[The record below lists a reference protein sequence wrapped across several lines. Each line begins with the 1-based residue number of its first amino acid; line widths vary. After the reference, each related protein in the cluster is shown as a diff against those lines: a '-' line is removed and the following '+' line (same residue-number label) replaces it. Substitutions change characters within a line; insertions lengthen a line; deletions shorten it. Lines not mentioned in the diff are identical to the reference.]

1 MASLMAPS
9 DHLFLMVGALGT
21 EAQDGR
27 PVPSRR
33 ERWPELEALVF
44 DVPTSS
50 GDIVC
55 DIEAGEDEQGNT
67 LSGSLWTSSYDN
79 SYPSDSD
86 ERTRGAKVWWDFL
99 AVLTAVCEVYSA
111 GTYIKM
117 MMLDAR
123 RWEPLREGTTFRVSR
138 SKMLLTA
145 FSSRNHRR
153 KQTIYN
159 RLVMKRNDYD
169 DDLTAIQ
176 ARSFVK
182 ELRVLDHMRDHPFIV
197 DLRAV
202 GWFGEALDEDT
213 YGYKPAILL
222 EEAFD
227 TLDYLIGKDA
237 SLAHDMMLSIFAQIT
252 SALQGL
258 HSCGIAHGD
267 LKPGNILLFE
277 TMVTRESVQ
286 IESYIAK
293 LSDFESVRCR
303 SEGAA
308 LPFPPG
314 TPAYRAPEVE
324 RSRRAGGAAYSAV
337 SFEAVKLADAWSLGM
352 VFAAMLAGGRRLKR
366 SSSPEEL
373 KKILSRTS
381 ESSTAESEHHE
392 VINEVLKY
400 TLCSDPSE
408 RDLDKVG
415 SLLEPYLVSEGG
427 KQWAHSGP
435 LVLSPGDSLVISHES
450 LKDFAGPFK
459 DKVTAELKRTCGII
473 DHPRRPKALWELGI
487 MCLSRFANPDASIDE
502 GLGYVLQAAQ
512 EGEARAETFCHQLY
526 AAFGRVCPSSDEA
539 ILRRLTNAAVAGYR
553 PALAALWERDRSI
566 AVKAQAAI
574 AEAFFG
580 SRQADASIS
589 PLHKAAAMGKPR
601 DVATLLKKGDCDI
614 NKRSDEGDTPLIL
627 ACRFGNA
634 QTALL
639 LLDCDAKASIR
650 NKSGENPLHYAWCF
664 DTKDGPILIRK
675 LVAKGAGLHDI
686 SRRQAPPSELDI
698 FPVLSGTPIERV
710 AGRLRHDLVLVLIEL
725 GGLRGPSNGRL
736 ARRLLLYAL
745 RLHDTDLIEILL
757 PSVIYEPSGYDA
769 ELLPIIKTK
778 WLYQGE
784 ERSLLDAACAGWA
797 TGAGVGLHTMRVW
810 LVLRHGARWRHA
822 IYDCISLLKRLRPS
836 GGEPWITKKTVDN
849 SIKWAFRE
857 SRYDALLALLRIK
870 FEFKSARNSL
880 LCPIEPLTWNMG
892 DLNATVLPPQEIYLI
907 DRIFYDRS
915 EGGTL
920 AQQAILH
927 GDRYMFRLLTRK
939 FRANAALPCYMPPSW
954 KSLQET
960 TFRQGTNQM
969 NLYSMLPYTSHRD
982 LWFGDELRRLGVP
995 LFCPWDTNPFDQ
1007 VNFGVYG
1014 AKDYTYPIPIMH
1026 TFPTSSR
1033 IYLRWLLRYGNVS
1046 VEDKI
1051 SAHHNVLQAVM
1062 RSRSLHLIAFF
1073 FKGPRSHEDGAAFL
1087 PQQYRSDGGSE
1098 VLRLFFDAN
1107 SLSVING
1114 HLKFSQKVRRKA
1126 TEQAL
1131 LHPNEET
1138 WSIDPES
1145 PIKILSCYSYLLS
1158 VYPDAQIPLTPSF
1171 FNVVTDKEFVGLLS
1185 KDEGQDDLEIIRVEH
1200 KLRFPRFKISHTR
1213 HWKVNPYLLLSPAS
1227 LLPGQDV
1234 AAVMSIVPG
1243 MTFDYFSP
1251 GLLWR
1256 PSRIQWCSIAAGAL
1270 WAFGLWLCRKLL
1282 ISILNSDIWNAKVH
1296 WILYLLLIGLIFEFL
1311 RWIYQF
1317 IIRVV
1322 LTVIMLLTFAASLG
1336 AVMCVGWAAAN
1347 LVKLRR
1353 LAWPLT
1359 FNFIAITLHLL
1370 LCSTLLMM
1378 LSVYISV
1385 TAFWLKQEGGIHL
1398 IPYFL

>member
-1 MASLMAPS
+1 MASSMAPS
-9 DHLFLMVGALGT
+9 DHLFLMSGALGG
-21 EAQDGR
+21 EAQEGR
-27 PVPSRR
+27 PSPSPR

-44 DVPTSS
+44 DVPSSS

-67 LSGSLWTSSYDN
+67 LSGSLWTSSYDD
-79 SYPSDSD
+79 SCPSDSD

-138 SKMLLTA
+138 TKMLLTA
-145 FSSRNHRR
+145 FSSRDHRR
-153 KQTIYN
+153 KETIYN

-169 DDLTAIQ
+169 GDMTAMQ

-182 ELRVLDHMRDHPFIV
+182 ELRVLDHMRDHPFVV

-237 SLAHDMMLSIFAQIT
+237 SLAYDIMLSIFAQIT

-267 LKPGNILLFE
+267 LKPGNILLFK

-324 RSRRAGGAAYSAV
+324 KSRRAGGAASSAV
-337 SFEAVKLADAWSLGM
+337 LFEAVKLADAWSLGM
-352 VFAAMLAGGRRLKR
+352 VFAAMLAGRQRLKR

-373 KKILSRTS
+373 KKILNRTP

-415 SLLEPYLVSEGG
+415 SLLEPYLFSAGG
-427 KQWAHSGP
+427 KQWAHPGP
-435 LVLSPGDSLVISHES
+435 LVLSPGDSLVIGHES

-459 DKVTAELKRTCGII
+459 DKVVAELKRMCGII

-512 EGEARAETFCHQLY
+512 EGEARAETFCPQLY

-574 AEAFFG
+574 AEAFFK
-580 SRQADASIS
+580 SRKADANIS

-601 DVATLLKKGDCDI
+601 DVATLLAKGDCDI
-614 NKRSDEGDTPLIL
+614 NKRSDEGDTPLML

-634 QTALL
+634 QTALF
-639 LLDCDAKASIR
+639 LLDCDAKASIP
-650 NKSGENPLHYAWCF
+650 NESGENPLHYAWCF
-664 DTKDGPILIRK
+664 DIQDGPVLIRK

-686 SRRQAPPSELDI
+686 SRRQAPASELDI
-698 FPVLSGTPIERV
+698 FPILSGTPIERV

-757 PSVIYEPSGYDA
+757 TSVVYEPSGYDA

-778 WLYQGE
+778 WLHQGE
-784 ERSLLDAACAGWA
+784 ERSLLDAACAGWV
-797 TGAGVGLHTMRVW
+797 TGAGVGLRTMRVW

-836 GGEPWITKKTVDN
+836 RGEPWITEKAVDN

-870 FEFKSARNSL
+870 FEFESAGNSQ

-915 EGGTL
+915 QGGTL

-939 FRANAALPCYMPPSW
+939 FRANAALPCRMPPSW
-954 KSLQET
+954 KSLEET

-969 NLYSMLPYTSHRD
+969 NLYSILPYTSHRD

-1014 AKDYTYPIPIMH
+1014 AKDYTYPTPIMH
-1026 TFPTSSR
+1026 AFATSSR
-1033 IYLRWLLRYGNVS
+1033 IYLCWLLRYGNAS

-1051 SAHHNVLQAVM
+1051 SAHHNVLQ
-1062 RSRSLHLIAFF
+1062 
-1073 FKGPRSHEDGAAFL
+1073 
-1087 PQQYRSDGGSE
+1087 
-1098 VLRLFFDAN
+1098 
-1107 SLSVING
+1107 
-1114 HLKFSQKVRRKA
+1114 
-1126 TEQAL
+1126 
-1131 LHPNEET
+1131 
-1138 WSIDPES
+1138 
-1145 PIKILSCYSYLLS
+1145 C
-1158 VYPDAQIPLTPSF
+1158 
-1171 FNVVTDKEFVGLLS
+1171 
-1185 KDEGQDDLEIIRVEH
+1185 
-1200 KLRFPRFKISHTR
+1200 
-1213 HWKVNPYLLLSPAS
+1213 
-1227 LLPGQDV
+1227 
-1234 AAVMSIVPG
+1234 
-1243 MTFDYFSP
+1243 
-1251 GLLWR
+1251 
-1256 PSRIQWCSIAAGAL
+1256 
-1270 WAFGLWLCRKLL
+1270 
-1282 ISILNSDIWNAKVH
+1282 
-1296 WILYLLLIGLIFEFL
+1296 
-1311 RWIYQF
+1311 
-1317 IIRVV
+1317 
-1322 LTVIMLLTFAASLG
+1322 
-1336 AVMCVGWAAAN
+1336 
-1347 LVKLRR
+1347 
-1353 LAWPLT
+1353 
-1359 FNFIAITLHLL
+1359 
-1370 LCSTLLMM
+1370 
-1378 LSVYISV
+1378 
-1385 TAFWLKQEGGIHL
+1385 
-1398 IPYFL
+1398 